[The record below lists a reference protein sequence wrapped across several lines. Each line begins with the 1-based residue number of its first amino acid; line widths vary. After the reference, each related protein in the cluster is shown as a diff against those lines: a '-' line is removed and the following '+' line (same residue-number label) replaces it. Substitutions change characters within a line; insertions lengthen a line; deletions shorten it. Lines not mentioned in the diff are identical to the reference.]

1 MEWSVFL
8 YNRYKGIKT
17 YIHIFWVEN
26 VDMGEKNNEQPR
38 IKKSWNIKKKI
49 EIEKKIV
56 KNK

>member
-38 IKKSWNIKKKI
+38 IKKSWNIKKKSRL
-49 EIEKKIV
+49 KK
-56 KNK
+56 KL